1 MNGTEPSVLL
11 EQILTPEARER
22 LARIKLEHPELTEQI
37 EKQLVALALKWR
49 GGRPRGGNRWR
60 NQEEK
65 GKITYPLAPAGGE
78 PLHRRFLRGERRA
91 ADCGPGRPQVRD
103 SAHCRGA

>member
-37 EKQLVALALKWR
+37 ENQLVALALNWR
-49 GGRPRGGNRWR
+49 G
-60 NQEEK
+60 
-65 GKITYPLAPAGGE
+65 Y
-78 PLHRRFLRGERRA
+78 RRR
-91 ADCGPGRPQVRD
+91 V
-103 SAHCRGA
+103 

>member
-22 LARIKLEHPELTEQI
+22 LARIKLEHPELTERI

-49 GGRPRGGNRWR
+49 GERPGGGNRGAGREREAPRFSPFAPLLGGPAPDGSPRAPKRYRGIWR
-60 NQEEK
+60 N
-65 GKITYPLAPAGGE
+65 T
-78 PLHRRFLRGERRA
+78 R
-91 ADCGPGRPQVRD
+91 
-103 SAHCRGA
+103 